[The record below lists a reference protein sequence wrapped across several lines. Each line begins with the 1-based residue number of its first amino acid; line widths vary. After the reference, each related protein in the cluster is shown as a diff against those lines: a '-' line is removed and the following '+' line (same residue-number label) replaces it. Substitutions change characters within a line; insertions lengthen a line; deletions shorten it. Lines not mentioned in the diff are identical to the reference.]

1 MLSAATVAEEAERA
15 VPAAEAVASARA
27 AGLRYVSDAR
37 PGIGRER
44 RGDGFVYRTAE
55 GEQVSDERQL
65 ERIRKLA
72 IPPAWTEVWICPYPN
87 GHLQASGRDARGR
100 KQYRYHARWREVRD
114 ETKYG
119 RMIAFA
125 EALPA
130 IRRQVEEDLQLKGL
144 PRRKVVATVVRLL
157 ETTFIRI
164 GNSEY
169 VKQNQSFGLT
179 TLRDRHVEIEGSR
192 LRFSFRGK
200 AGKQHT
206 VDVTDR
212 RLASIVKRCQDLPG
226 YELFQYVDDQGERQT
241 VDSADVNEY
250 LREVSAQD
258 FTAKDFRTWAGTVL
272 AALALQEFETFDSQT
287 QCRKN
292 IVRAV
297 EGVARQLGNTPAIC
311 RKSYVHPAVI
321 DAYQEGLT
329 LKTLKQRTE
338 RALARADVGLKP
350 EEEAVLAFLRDCISR
365 AATADRQVA

>member
-1 MLSAATVAEEAERA
+1 MEEAAIDKGTQAGEI
-15 VPAAEAVASARA
+15 AAAAARS

-37 PGIGRER
+37 PGFSRER
-44 RGDGFVYRTAE
+44 QGDGFVYRTAD
-55 GEQVSDERQL
+55 GEPITDERQL
-65 ERIRKLA
+65 ERVRKLA
-72 IPPAWTEVWICPYPN
+72 IPPAWTEVWICPFPN
-87 GHLQASGRDARGR
+87 GHLQASGRDAKGR

-125 EALPA
+125 EALPD
-130 IRRQVEEDLQLKGL
+130 IRRRVEEDLALKGL

-164 GNSEY
+164 GNTEY
-169 VKQNQSFGLT
+169 AKQNQSFGLT

-212 RLASIVKRCQDLPG
+212 RLASIVKRCQDLAG
-226 YELFQYVDDQGERQT
+226 YELFQYLDEQGERQT

-250 LREVSAQD
+250 LREVSGQD

-272 AALALQEFETFDSQT
+272 AALALQEFEAFDSQA
-287 QCRKN
+287 QCKKN
-292 IVRAV
+292 VVRAV
-297 EGVARQLGNTPAIC
+297 EDVAKQLGNTPAIC

-329 LKTLKQRTE
+329 LKTLQQRTE
-338 RALARADVGLKP
+338 RALARSEVGLKP
-350 EEEAVLAFLRDCISR
+350 EEEAVLSFLRECLAREAVQQKI
-365 AATADRQVA
+365 A

>member
-1 MLSAATVAEEAERA
+1 VAEEAVKA
-15 VPAAEAVASARA
+15 AAPVAEAAASARA

-37 PGIGRER
+37 PGISRER
-44 RGDGFVYRTAE
+44 NGDGFAYYMPD
-55 GEQVSDERQL
+55 GEPVADERQL

-72 IPPAWTEVWICPYPN
+72 IPPAWTEVWICPFPN

-100 KQYRYHARWREVRD
+100 KQYRYHARWRDVRD

-119 RMIAFA
+119 RMTTFA

-130 IRRQVEEDLQLKGL
+130 IRKQVEEDLQLKGL
-144 PRRKVVATVVRLL
+144 PRRKVIAAVVRLL
-157 ETTFIRI
+157 ETTFMRV
-164 GNSEY
+164 GNAEY
-169 VKQNQSFGLT
+169 AKQNRSFGLT

-212 RLASIVKRCQDLPG
+212 RLASIVKRCQDVPG
-226 YELFQYVDDQGERQT
+226 YELFQYLDGAGERQT
-241 VDSADVNEY
+241 IDSADVNQY
-250 LREVSAQD
+250 LREVSGQD

-272 AALALQEFETFDSQT
+272 AALALQEFETFDSET
-287 QCRKN
+287 QAKKN

-321 DAYQEGLT
+321 DAYRDGLT
-329 LKTLKQRTE
+329 LGTLQRRTE
-338 RALARADVGLKP
+338 RALTRSEAGLKP
-350 EEEAVLAFLRDCISR
+350 EEEAVLAFLRECLAREAVSAR
-365 AATADRQVA
+365 VA

>member
-1 MLSAATVAEEAERA
+1 VAE
-15 VPAAEAVASARA
+15 AAIDRGTQAGETAAAAAAAARA

-37 PGIGRER
+37 PGFSREPQ
-44 RGDGFVYRTAE
+44 GDGFVYRTAD
-55 GEQVSDERQL
+55 GELITDERQL
-65 ERIRKLA
+65 ERVRKLA
-72 IPPAWTEVWICPYPN
+72 IPPAWTEVWICPFPN
-87 GHLQASGRDARGR
+87 GHLQASGRDAKGR

-125 EALPA
+125 EALPD
-130 IRRQVEEDLQLKGL
+130 IRRRVEENLALKGL

-164 GNSEY
+164 GNTEY

-226 YELFQYVDDQGERQT
+226 YELFQYLDEQGERQT

-250 LREVSAQD
+250 LREVSGQD

-272 AALALQEFETFDSQT
+272 AALALQEFEAFDSQA
-287 QCRKN
+287 QCKKN
-292 IVRAV
+292 VVRAV
-297 EGVARQLGNTPAIC
+297 EDVAKQLGNTPAIC

-329 LKTLKQRTE
+329 LKTLQQRTE
-338 RALARADVGLKP
+338 RALARSEVGLKP
-350 EEEAVLAFLRDCISR
+350 EEEAVLAFLRECLAREAVQQKI
-365 AATADRQVA
+365 A